1 MVERTNGT
9 GIERTMK
16 TNTKSPRN
24 VESRKSR
31 VERKQ
36 NAAPSFP
43 RLRPLS
49 LDTRLGFTL
58 IELLAV
64 ISIIGVLAAFTIPVV
79 SSVKKQQYIKHTQA
93 EMALLVTAIERYK
106 AAYGFY
112 PPCNTNDARISQL
125 FYELEGTT
133 NNNHVYQTLDGVGK
147 KVSEPNVAT
156 AFSIGG
162 FMNCSK
168 IGAVEDTTAAR
179 NFLSDL
185 KTKQYGVVSNGIPP
199 VGVSVIIGSVGGPDE
214 SYQPFNTPDLNPW
227 RYNSANPTNNPGAY
241 DLYMQLQIGGKK
253 YLICNWSKQ
262 VQINSSL
269 P

>member
-1 MVERTNGT
+1 
-9 GIERTMK
+9 MK

-31 VERKQ
+31 VEGKQ
-36 NAAPSFP
+36 NAANSFP
-43 RLRPLS
+43 RLRSLS
-49 LDTRLGFTL
+49 LDTPLGFTL

-133 NNNHVYQTLDGVGK
+133 NNNHVYQTLDGIGK
-147 KVSEPNVAT
+147 NVNDSSTATPNVVS
-156 AFSIGG
+156 AFNIGG

-168 IGAVEDTTAAR
+168 VGAVEDTTAAR

-185 KTKQYGVVSNGIPP
+185 KTKQYNVVTNPSPNGIP
-199 VGVSVIIGSVGGPDE
+199 VTILTGSVGGPDE

>member
-1 MVERTNGT
+1 
-9 GIERTMK
+9 MK
-16 TNTKSPRN
+16 TSTQKLRIADGGW
-24 VESRKSR
+24 
-31 VERKQ
+31 Q
-36 NAAPSFP
+36 NDFEAKVP
-43 RLRPLS
+43 PLVLIQNS
-49 LDTRLGFTL
+49 KFKIQNCPAFTL

-64 ISIIGVLAAFTIPVV
+64 ITIIGVLAAFTLPAV
-79 SSVKKQQYIKHTQA
+79 SSIKKQQYIKHTQA
-93 EMALLVTAIERYK
+93 EMALLVTAIGRYQ

-112 PPCNTNDARISQL
+112 PPCNTNDRTINQL

-133 NNNHVYQTLDGVGK
+133 NNNHVYQTLDGIGK
-147 KVSEPNVAT
+147 TVIDSSMPAPNVTT
-156 AFSIGG
+156 AFNIGG

-168 IGAVEDTTAAR
+168 VGAVEDTTAAR

-185 KTKQYGVVSNGIPP
+185 KPKQYGVVSNGTPP
-199 VGVSVIIGSVGGPDE
+199 VGVSVIIGSVGGPDP
-214 SYQPFNTPDLNPW
+214 SYIPFGVPDLNPW

-253 YLICNWSKQ
+253 YLICNWSKT